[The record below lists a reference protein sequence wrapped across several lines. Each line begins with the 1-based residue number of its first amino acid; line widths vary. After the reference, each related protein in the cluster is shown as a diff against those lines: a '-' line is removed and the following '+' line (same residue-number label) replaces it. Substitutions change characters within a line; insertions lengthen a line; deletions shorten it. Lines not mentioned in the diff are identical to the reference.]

1 MNLQQRRL
9 LILRLQVWGR
19 RKNRAGKTPPPDSDP
34 FSDVEFGGNLSSLSR
49 LFAASADR
57 RFQFQKSR
65 QLFIGMHNETL
76 PVVAVCVSNPD
87 RSPVGINR

>member
-19 RKNRAGKTPPPDSDP
+19 RKNRAGKLLRLTQIRLATWSL
-34 FSDVEFGGNLSSLSR
+34 GGNLSSLSR

-87 RSPVGINR
+87 RSPVGVNR